1 MKLSKNVG
9 LSVEILAANKLRT
22 FLSVIGMVVGIASVV
37 LMVSAGKGAQK
48 RILDRIRNMGTN
60 LIVVNAGQT
69 QIIAGRQ
76 RQMTTVKSL
85 VLQDGEAMARECPS
99 VALVSPFVSKK
110 LTVRWEDQTANT
122 LAVGMAATG
131 FSIRNFE
138 AARGRLFSG
147 EEDRA
152 LKRVAV
158 LGPTIARNL
167 FGEANAIGLSIR
179 IGRVPFEVIGVT
191 ASKGIDQ
198 NGTDQDDLIIVPLG
212 TAMRRLLNVTYVQS
226 VYVQARDTASMG
238 KTESEIRE
246 LLRIRHRLRGKP
258 DDFTIQNQET
268 LLATER
274 EASESMTV
282 LIGSVA
288 GISLLVGGVGILAV
302 MLIAIRER
310 RGEIGLRRALGARCR
325 DIRVQFLIESVL
337 LAGTGGATGVLVGI
351 GFAHGLS
358 AMGYWETLI
367 SWPSAA
373 MAFGFSAILGVF
385 FGMYPASRAAGLEP
399 IEALRAE

>member
-37 LMVSAGKGAQK
+37 LMVSAGKGTQK

-76 RQMTTVKSL
+76 RQMTTVRTL

-131 FSIRNFE
+131 FSIRNFD
-138 AARGRLFSG
+138 AARGRLFSE

-158 LGPTIARNL
+158 LGPTVARNL
-167 FGEANAIGLSIR
+167 FGEINAIGLSIR

-191 ASKGIDQ
+191 APKGIDQ

-226 VYVQARDTASMG
+226 VYVQAGDTASMG

-351 GFAHGLS
+351 ACAYALS
-358 AMGYWETLI
+358 ALGYWETLI
-367 SWPSAA
+367 SWPSTA

>member
-37 LMVSAGKGAQK
+37 LMVSAGQGAQK
-48 RILDRIRNMGTN
+48 RILDRIRNMGTD

-76 RQMTTVKSL
+76 RQMTTVKTL
-85 VLQDGEAMARECPS
+85 VLQDAEAMVRECPS
-99 VALVSPFVSKK
+99 VAQVAPFVSKK
-110 LTVRWEDQTANT
+110 LTVRWEDQAANT

-138 AARGRLFSG
+138 AARGRLFSD

-158 LGPTIARNL
+158 LGPTVARNL
-167 FGEANAIGLSIR
+167 FGETYPVGLLIR
-179 IGRVPFEVIGVT
+179 IGRVPFEVVGITVP
-191 ASKGIDQ
+191 KGIDQ
-198 NGTDQDDLIIVPLG
+198 NGVDQDDVIIVPLG
-212 TAMRRLLNVTYVQS
+212 TAMRRLLNVTYVQA
-226 VYVQARDTASMG
+226 VYVQAGDTESMG
-238 KTESEIRE
+238 EAESEIRE
-246 LLRIRHRLRGKP
+246 LLRARHRLRGKP

-268 LLATER
+268 LLSTER
-274 EASESMTV
+274 EASQSMTV

-310 RGEIGLRRALGARCR
+310 RGEIGLRRALGAKCR
-325 DIRVQFLIESVL
+325 DIRVQFLIESIL
-337 LAGTGGATGVLVGI
+337 LAGTGGATGVIVGI
-351 GFAHGLS
+351 ACAYGLS
-358 AMGYWETLI
+358 ALGYWETLI
-367 SWPSAA
+367 SWPSTA

-385 FGMYPASRAAGLEP
+385 FGMYPASRAAHLEP

>member
-1 MKLSKNVG
+1 MKLTKNIG

-22 FLSVIGMVVGIASVV
+22 FLSVIGVVVGIASMV
-37 LMVSAGKGAQK
+37 LMVSAGQGAQK

-76 RQMTTVKSL
+76 RQMTTVKTF
-85 VLQDGEAMARECPS
+85 VVEDAEAMTKECPS
-99 VALVSPFVSKK
+99 VALVAPFVSKK

-122 LAVGMAATG
+122 IAMGMAASG
-131 FSIRNFE
+131 FAIRNFDV
-138 AARGRLFSG
+138 ARGRFFS
-147 EEDRA
+147 EEENRA

-158 LGPTIARNL
+158 LGPTVAKNL
-167 FGEANAIGLSIR
+167 FGEADPVGLTIR

-191 ASKGIDQ
+191 APKGIDQ
-198 NGTDQDDLIIVPLG
+198 NGTDQDDLIMVPLG

-226 VYVQARDTASMG
+226 VYLQAKDTQLMG
-238 KTESEIRE
+238 KAESEIRE
-246 LLRIRHRLRGKP
+246 LLRTRHRLRGKP

-274 EASESMTV
+274 EASQSMTF

-325 DIRVQFLIESVL
+325 DIRVQFLIESIM
-337 LAGTGGATGVLVGI
+337 LAGTGGAAGVISGVGC
-351 GFAHGLS
+351 AYALS
-358 AMGYWETLI
+358 ALGYWETLI
-367 SWPSAA
+367 SWPST
-373 MAFGFSAILGVF
+373 AFALVFSVVLGVF
-385 FGMYPASRAAGLEP
+385 FGIYPASRAARLEP

>member
-1 MKLSKNVG
+1 MKLSKNIG
-9 LSVEILAANKLRT
+9 LSVEILSANKLRT
-22 FLSVIGMVVGIASVV
+22 FLSVIGIVVGIASVI
-37 LMVSAGKGAQK
+37 LMVSAGQGAQK

-60 LIVVNAGQT
+60 LIVANAGQT

-76 RQMTTVKSL
+76 RQMTTVRTL
-85 VLQDGEAMARECPS
+85 VPEDAEAMAKECPS
-99 VALVSPFVSKK
+99 VAMVAPFVSKK
-110 LTVRWEDQTANT
+110 LSVRWEDQTANT
-122 LAVGMAATG
+122 IAVGMATSG
-131 FSIRNFE
+131 FAIRNFE
-138 AARGRLFSG
+138 VDRGRFFTE

-158 LGPTIARNL
+158 LGPTVARNL
-167 FGEANAIGLSIR
+167 FGGDDPVGMTIR

-191 ASKGIDQ
+191 TPKGIDQ

-226 VYVQARDTASMG
+226 VYLQAKDSQSMG
-238 KTESEIRE
+238 RAESEVRE
-246 LLRIRHRLRGKP
+246 LLRTRHRLRGKP
-258 DDFTIQNQET
+258 DDFTLQNQET

-274 EASESMTV
+274 EASQSMTF

-310 RGEIGLRRALGARCR
+310 RGEIGLRRALGARCL
-325 DIRVQFLIESVL
+325 DIRVQFLIESIL
-337 LAGTGGATGVLVGI
+337 LAGTGGATGVLGGVGC
-351 GFAHGLS
+351 AYALS
-358 AMGYWETLI
+358 ALGYWETLI

-373 MAFGFSAILGVF
+373 FALGFSVVLGVF
-385 FGMYPASRAAGLEP
+385 FGIYPASRAARLEP

>member
-1 MKLSKNVG
+1 MKLSTNVA

-22 FLSVIGMVVGIASVV
+22 FLSVIGVVVGIASVV
-37 LMVSAGKGAQK
+37 LMVSAGQGAQK

-76 RQMTTVKSL
+76 RQMTTVKTL
-85 VLQDGEAMARECPS
+85 VAEDAEAMAKECPS
-99 VALVSPFVSKK
+99 VALVAPFVSKK

-122 LAVGMAATG
+122 IAVGMAASG
-131 FSIRNFE
+131 FAVRNFDV
-138 AARGRLFSG
+138 ARGRFFS
-147 EEDRA
+147 EEENRA
-152 LKRVAV
+152 LKRLVV
-158 LGPTIARNL
+158 LGPTVAKNL
-167 FGEANAIGLSIR
+167 FGTADPVGMTIR
-179 IGRVPFEVIGVT
+179 IGRVPFEVIGMT
-191 ASKGIDQ
+191 APKGIDQ

-226 VYVQARDTASMG
+226 VYLQAKDTQSMG
-238 KTESEIRE
+238 RAESEVRE
-246 LLRIRHRLRGKP
+246 LLRTRHRLRGKP

-268 LLATER
+268 VLATER
-274 EASESMTV
+274 EASQSMTF

-310 RGEIGLRRALGARCR
+310 RGEIGLRRALGARCL
-325 DIRVQFLIESVL
+325 DIRVQFLIESIL
-337 LAGTGGATGVLVGI
+337 LAGTGGATGVLSGVGC
-351 GFAHGLS
+351 AYALS
-358 AMGYWETLI
+358 ALGYWETLI
-367 SWPSAA
+367 SWPST
-373 MAFGFSAILGVF
+373 AFAFVFSVVLGIF
-385 FGMYPASRAAGLEP
+385 FGIYPASRAARLEP

>member
-1 MKLSKNVG
+1 MKLTKNVS
-9 LSVEILAANKLRT
+9 LSAEILAANKLRT
-22 FLSVIGMVVGIASVV
+22 FLSIIGVVVGIASVI
-37 LMVSAGKGAQK
+37 LMVSAGQGAQK

-60 LIVVNAGQT
+60 LIVVSAGQT

-76 RQMTTVKSL
+76 RQMTTVKTL
-85 VLQDGEAMARECPS
+85 VLEDAEAVSKECSS
-99 VALVSPFVSKK
+99 VALVAPFVGKK

-122 LAVGMAATG
+122 IAVGMAAAG

-138 AARGRLFSG
+138 VARGRLFT
-147 EEDRA
+147 EEENRA

-158 LGPTIARNL
+158 LGPTVVKNL
-167 FGEANAIGLSIR
+167 FGETNPVGLAIR
-179 IGRVPFEVIGVT
+179 IGRVPFEVVGVT
-191 ASKGIDQ
+191 APKGIGQ
-198 NGTDQDDLIIVPLG
+198 NGTDQDDLIMVPLG

-226 VYVQARDTASMG
+226 VYVQAGDTGSMG
-238 KTESEIRE
+238 KAESEIRE

-274 EASESMTV
+274 EASESMTF

-302 MLIAIRER
+302 MLISIRER
-310 RGEIGLRRALGARCR
+310 RGEIGLRRALGARCG

-337 LAGTGGATGVLVGI
+337 LAGAGGATGVMLGI
-351 GFAHGLS
+351 ACAYGLS
-358 AMGYWETLI
+358 ALGYWETLI
-367 SWPSAA
+367 SWSSTAI
-373 MAFGFSAILGVF
+373 AFGFSAILGVF
-385 FGMYPASRAAGLEP
+385 FGIYPASRAARLEP

>member
-1 MKLSKNVG
+1 MKLSKNLE

-22 FLSVIGMVVGIASVV
+22 FLSVIGVVVGIASVI

-69 QIIAGRQ
+69 RIIAGRE
-76 RQMTTVKSL
+76 RQMATVKTL
-85 VLQDGEAMARECPS
+85 VLRDTEAMARECPS
-99 VALVSPFVSKK
+99 VALAAPIVSKK

-122 LAVGMAATG
+122 LAVGMAAAG

-138 AARGRLFSG
+138 AARGRLFSE

-158 LGPTIARNL
+158 LGPTVARNL
-167 FGEANAIGLSIR
+167 FGETNPIGLAIR
-179 IGRVPFEVIGVT
+179 IGRAPFEVIGVT
-191 ASKGIDQ
+191 APKGIDQ
-198 NGTDQDDLIIVPLG
+198 NGADQDDLIIVPLA

-238 KTESEIRE
+238 KAESEIRD

-274 EASESMTV
+274 EASESMTI

-351 GFAHGLS
+351 GCAYGLS
-358 AMGYWETLI
+358 TLGYWETLI
-367 SWPSAA
+367 SWPSAG
-373 MAFGFSAILGVF
+373 MAFGFSVILGVF

>member
-1 MKLSKNVG
+1 MNLRKNIA

-22 FLSVIGMVVGIASVV
+22 FLSVIGVVVGIASVV

-69 QIIAGRQ
+69 QIISGRQ
-76 RQMTTVKSL
+76 RQMTTVKTL

-131 FSIRNFE
+131 FSIRNFD
-138 AARGRLFSG
+138 AARGRLFSE

-158 LGPTIARNL
+158 LGPTVARNL
-167 FGEANAIGLSIR
+167 FGEANPIGLSIR

-198 NGTDQDDLIIVPLG
+198 NGTDQDDLMIVPLG

-226 VYVQARDTASMG
+226 VYVQAGDTASMG
-238 KTESEIRE
+238 RTESEIRE

-274 EASESMTV
+274 EASQSITF

-302 MLIAIRER
+302 MLISIRER

-325 DIRVQFLIESVL
+325 DIRLQFLIESVL
-337 LAGTGGATGVLVGI
+337 LAGTGGATGLLVGI
-351 GFAHGLS
+351 ACAYGLS
-358 AMGYWETLI
+358 ALGYWETLI

>member
-1 MKLSKNVG
+1 MKLSKNIG

-22 FLSVIGMVVGIASVV
+22 FLSVIGIVVGIASVI

-76 RQMTTVKSL
+76 RQMTTVRTL
-85 VLQDGEAMARECPS
+85 VLADAEAMAKECPS
-99 VALVSPFVSKK
+99 VALVAPFVSKK

-122 LAVGMAATG
+122 IAVGMAATG

-138 AARGRLFSG
+138 AARGRLFSE

-158 LGPTIARNL
+158 LGPTVAKNL
-167 FGEANAIGLSIR
+167 FGEAGAVGLSIR
-179 IGRVPFEVIGVT
+179 IGRAPFEVIGVT
-191 ASKGIDQ
+191 APKGIDQ

-226 VYVQARDTASMG
+226 VYVQARDAASMG
-238 KTESEIRE
+238 EAESEIRE
-246 LLRIRHRLRGKP
+246 LLRARHRLRGRP

-310 RGEIGLRRALGARCR
+310 RGEIGLRRALGARRR
-325 DIRVQFLIESVL
+325 DIRMQFLIESVL
-337 LAGTGGATGVLVGI
+337 LAGTGGATGVLVGT
-351 GFAHGLS
+351 ACAYGLS
-358 AMGYWETLI
+358 ALGYWETLI

-399 IEALRAE
+399 IEALHAE

>member
-22 FLSVIGMVVGIASVV
+22 FLSVVGVVVGIASVI
-37 LMVSAGKGAQK
+37 LMVSAGQGAQK

-76 RQMTTVKSL
+76 RQMTTVKTL
-85 VLQDGEAMARECPS
+85 VIEDAEAVAKGCPS
-99 VALVSPFVSKK
+99 VALVAPFVSKK

-122 LAVGMAATG
+122 IAVGMAAAG

-138 AARGRLFSG
+138 VARGRVFT
-147 EEDRA
+147 EEENRA
-152 LKRVAV
+152 LKRLAV
-158 LGPTIARNL
+158 LGPTVVKNL
-167 FGEANAIGLSIR
+167 FGETNPVGLAIR
-179 IGRVPFEVIGVT
+179 IGRVPFEVVGVT
-191 ASKGIDQ
+191 APKGIDQ
-198 NGTDQDDLIIVPLG
+198 NGTDQDDLIMVPLG
-212 TAMRRLLNVTYVQS
+212 TAMRRLLNLTYVQS
-226 VYVQARDTASMG
+226 IYVRAGDTGSMG
-238 KTESEIRE
+238 KAELEIRE
-246 LLRIRHRLRGKP
+246 LLRARHRLRGKP

-274 EASESMTV
+274 EASESMTF

-288 GISLLVGGVGILAV
+288 GISLVVGGVGILAV
-302 MLIAIRER
+302 MLISIRER

-337 LAGTGGATGVLVGI
+337 LAGTGGATGVMLGI
-351 GFAHGLS
+351 ACAYGLS
-358 AMGYWETLI
+358 VLGYWETLI
-367 SWPSAA
+367 SWSSTAI
-373 MAFGFSAILGVF
+373 AFGVSAILGIF
-385 FGMYPASRAAGLEP
+385 FGIYPASRAARLEP